1 MMQTQCNGRDNGQ
14 FPRAMCALFAS
25 ERSQDF
31 ASKCHISHLV
41 DKRFQGMAVGV
52 GSSKIIGKVHQ
63 VCVCACVCMCLFV
76 CESVCVRVCAC
87 ACACACACVCVCVC
101 VCGGGGGHVWQWL
114 MNHTTYCVG
123 LKSCCGAVGEEMWGR
138 FKTPGCG

>member
-87 ACACACACVCVCVC
+87 ACACACACVCVCVRVC
-101 VCGGGGGHVWQWL
+101 VTLHSTHSMVL
-114 MNHTTYCVG
+114 IKTCVIT
-123 LKSCCGAVGEEMWGR
+123 GR
-138 FKTPGCG
+138 VARV